1 MTFFIITTEVKID
14 NVQEIT
20 EFVYKCVLMER
31 IREKLLLLSEIS
43 RLLSML
49 LDYILRVYSVKIT
62 IEIPEKKYAY

>member
-1 MTFFIITTEVKID
+1 
-14 NVQEIT
+14 
-20 EFVYKCVLMER
+20 MER

>member
-49 LDYILRVYSVKIT
+49 LDYILRQFIL
-62 IEIPEKKYAY
+62 